1 MVAHVMD
8 YTKQNYLIMNCIS
21 LPQGV
26 GVVLKIAIPTLNV
39 PKYSCSNML
48 WKQSEGRSIP
58 SRGEVYS
65 HFVETPITTSFWI
78 TYLTD

>member
-21 LPQGV
+21 LSRGL

-48 WKQSEGRSIP
+48 
-58 SRGEVYS
+58 
-65 HFVETPITTSFWI
+65 
-78 TYLTD
+78 

>member
-1 MVAHVMD
+1 
-8 YTKQNYLIMNCIS
+8 MNCIS

-48 WKQSEGRSIP
+48 WEQSEGQSIP
-58 SRGEVYS
+58 SRNT
-65 HFVETPITTSFWI
+65 HN
-78 TYLTD
+78 YLILDNLPYRLTLPRLASCL

>member
-21 LPQGV
+21 LSQGV

-48 WKQSEGRSIP
+48 
-58 SRGEVYS
+58 
-65 HFVETPITTSFWI
+65 
-78 TYLTD
+78 

>member
-1 MVAHVMD
+1 MVAHGME
-8 YTKQNYLIMNCIS
+8 YTKQNNLIMNCIS

-48 WKQSEGRSIP
+48 WEQSEGRSIP
-58 SRGEVYS
+58 SRGEVY
-65 HFVETPITTSFWI
+65 I
-78 TYLTD
+78 L